1 VPTGV
6 TPFFIRRLAPAD
18 AQLYQA
24 HRLRGL
30 REHPDAFT
38 SSFEEEKPKPLAWS
52 ASRLAANA
60 DRPHDFFLGAFKND
74 ALGGAVGLQGRY
86 RTKECHNASLVGMY
100 VAPELAGQGAG
111 RALVLALVQQARE
124 FAVLEQIDLTV
135 TAGNDRAQQI
145 YEGCGFTVFG
155 VLPSAIW
162 LQSQYYAKVYMVLRL
177 R

>member
-1 VPTGV
+1 M
-6 TPFFIRRLAPAD
+6 TPFVIRRLAPDD
-18 AQLYQA
+18 AQVYQA

-38 SSFEEEKPKPLAWS
+38 SSFEEERAKPLAWS
-52 ASRLAANA
+52 ASRLTASA

-86 RTKECHNASLVGMY
+86 RPKECHNASLIGMY

-111 RALVLALVQQARE
+111 RALVCELLQQARE

-155 VLPSAIW
+155 VMPRAI
-162 LQSQYYAKVYMVLRL
+162 QVHKQYYVKVHMVLRL

>member
-1 VPTGV
+1 M
-6 TPFFIRRLAPAD
+6 TPFVIRRLAPAD
-18 AQLYQA
+18 AAAYQA
-24 HRLRGL
+24 HRLRGF

-38 SSFEEEKPKPLAWS
+38 SSFEEEETRPLAWS
-52 ASRLAANA
+52 ASRLAASA

-74 ALGGAVGLQGRY
+74 ALAGAVGLQGRY
-86 RTKECHNASLVGMY
+86 RPKERHNASLIGIY

-111 RALVLALVQQARE
+111 RALVRELVQQARE

-155 VLPSAIW
+155 VLPRAIK
-162 LQSQYYAKVYMVLRL
+162 LQNQYYAKVHMVLRL